1 MVVQYGEHSALLR
14 REVTGENRDVG
25 PRLNCSPLHG
35 RQRFPLPVQLPM
47 LFSYIAKHSSF
58 LSSSSLFSPVLT
70 VPLPIQLTRSPY
82 LSRRLSQLV
91 CPVPFLPSRCSPTL
105 VTWAPTA
112 RNPTSA
118 VKTVRRSINQPPAN
132 RA

>member
-1 MVVQYGEHSALLR
+1 MVVQYGEHCALLR

-82 LSRRLSQLV
+82 LDVFLSWS
-91 CPVPFLPSRCSPTL
+91 VPFPSFHPAVLPLS
-105 VTWAPTA
+105 
-112 RNPTSA
+112 
-118 VKTVRRSINQPPAN
+118 
-132 RA
+132 